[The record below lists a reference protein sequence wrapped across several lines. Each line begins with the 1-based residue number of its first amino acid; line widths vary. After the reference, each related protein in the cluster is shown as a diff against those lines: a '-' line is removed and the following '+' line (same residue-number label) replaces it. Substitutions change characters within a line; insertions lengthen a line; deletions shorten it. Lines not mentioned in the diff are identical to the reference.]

1 MNGLK
6 NIKKAIEAQR
16 ERLDRMAKHT
26 DDLNKLLEESRKM
39 DRLIEKYEDQ
49 VQLYM

>member
-1 MNGLK
+1 M

-16 ERLDRMAKHT
+16 EKLDRMAKQT
-26 DDLNKLLEESRKM
+26 DDLTRLLEEARKM

-49 VQLYM
+49 KETTG